1 MTQNNIPPN
10 WRAGRLTH
18 AEVARVI
25 GVNFGTLAKM
35 QSKGAGFPP
44 VTDGSFNLDEIVA
57 WKIAKT
63 APVTDTPLSLTL
75 PVIGPAESLK

>member
-1 MTQNNIPPN
+1 MTNNTPPN

-35 QSKGAGFPP
+35 QSKGADFPK
-44 VTDGSFNLDEIVA
+44 VTAGTFNRHEILT
-57 WKIAKT
+57 WLAKT
-63 APVTDTPLSLTL
+63 APVTDTPPSARS
-75 PVIGPAESLK
+75 PVIGLPESLK